1 MTKEAPQINLQTTAT
16 CDESS
21 CEYYRTP
28 GRFDSDIYTMG
39 KTIGG
44 NALIKVSNCAAQVQ
58 GITPTIGNRY
68 CDSQS
73 EDG

>member
-1 MTKEAPQINLQTTAT
+1 MTKEAPDISLQIKAT

-44 NALIKVSNCAAQVQ
+44 NAPVKVFNCAAQVQ
-58 GITPTIGNRY
+58 GITPTIGSGY
-68 CDSQS
+68 CDKES
-73 EDG
+73 EGR